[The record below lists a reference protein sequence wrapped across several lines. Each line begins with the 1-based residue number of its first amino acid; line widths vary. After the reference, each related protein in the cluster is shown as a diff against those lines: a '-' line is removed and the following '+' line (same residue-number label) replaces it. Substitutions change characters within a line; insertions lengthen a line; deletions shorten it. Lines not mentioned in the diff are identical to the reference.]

1 MIEAITASG
10 HDYALDHSPSRLAH
24 LAHRKSYVFHMF
36 IIGPNSH
43 EKLTKSEIR
52 SKVMRST
59 EIQYRTYCMCFI

>member
-1 MIEAITASG
+1 MKSLPKVKLRQVQVGLNIAQN
-10 HDYALDHSPSRLAH
+10 HSSSH
-24 LAHRKSYVFHMF
+24 SKSYLV

-59 EIQYRTYCMCFI
+59 EIQYMTYYMCFM